1 MPQPQPSPQNLTF
14 LQRVWATRPRGPA
27 SWAILALGVAV
38 VAGTTT
44 YMRQKNISRTNLVP
58 DTKVQMEPHLE
69 LKFDEVVMRGR
80 DKGTAR
86 WEIRVPEMT
95 VSQNQRVVYFNDHP
109 KGKFLNLKEW
119 DENKPPEKK
128 RNREVDWV
136 ADTAQYDND
145 FQELSIKG
153 KAVFTTD
160 EKDVLKTEQVVYRQR
175 ENIVLVPTPFKLETH
190 DRKMQ
195 IQADQATADTK
206 LEVLEMAGRVQI
218 DSRLSES
225 DKL

>member
-1 MPQPQPSPQNLTF
+1 MPEPTPQNMTF
-14 LQRVWATRPRGPA
+14 LQRLWATRPRGRA
-27 SWAILALGVAV
+27 SWAILVLGVAV

-44 YMRQKNISRTNLVP
+44 YLRQKNLSRTNLVP
-58 DTKVQMEPHLE
+58 NTKVAMEPHLE

-80 DKGTAR
+80 DKGTPR

-109 KGKFLNLKEW
+109 KGQFLNLKDW
-119 DENKPPEKK
+119 DENKPADKK
-128 RNREVDWV
+128 KNRSVDWV
-136 ADTAQYDND
+136 ADSAQYDND

-160 EKDVLKTEQVVYRQR
+160 EQDVLKTELLVYRQR
-175 ENIVLVPTPFKLETH
+175 ENLMILPTAFKLDSH
-190 DRKMQ
+190 DQKLSMK
-195 IQADQATADTK
+195 ADQATADTK

-218 DSRLSES
+218 DSKVSES